1 MKKTLIGFLF
11 ALLFIFPGKG
21 AVQEYQLDVPYVS
34 TPYKVVE
41 EMLRITNVGK
51 DDVLYDLGSGDGRIV
66 ITAAKEMGC
75 RGVGVDIDPQRI
87 EESRENAAIEHVTDR
102 VQFLR
107 QNLFEAD
114 ISEATVVTLY
124 LLQTVNLKLR
134 PKLLLELKPGTR
146 VVSHAFSMGEWKPDK
161 TSEVR
166 IGWENYNVYYW
177 VIPANVTGTWEWT
190 IPTSTGKDHYVLKL
204 FQQFQELKG
213 TLFVDG
219 SGIPIEREDI
229 IGDKLQF
236 TIERKLKERTVRMLF
251 TGRVSGNSIVGSIKS
266 EAGSEINP
274 SKWKAQRDPSTVTP
288 IDPSQKDLN

>member
-1 MKKTLIGFLF
+1 MKRTLIGFLV
-11 ALLFIFPGKG
+11 ALLFIFPCKG
-21 AVQEYQLDVPYVS
+21 AVQEYQLDVPYVP
-34 TPYKVVE
+34 TPYEVVR
-41 EMLRITNVGK
+41 EMLRIADVGK

-75 RGVGVDIDPQRI
+75 HGVGVDIDPRRI
-87 EESRENAAIEHVTDR
+87 EESRENAAIESVTDK

-114 ISEATVVTLY
+114 IREATVVTLY
-124 LLQTVNLKLR
+124 LLRTVNLKIR
-134 PKLLLELKPGTR
+134 PKLLDKLKPGTR
-146 VVSHAFSMGEWKPDK
+146 VVSHAFSMGEWEADK
-161 TSEVR
+161 TSEVS
-166 IGWENYNVYYW
+166 IDGGNYHIYYW

-204 FQQFQELKG
+204 YQQFQELKG
-213 TLFVDG
+213 TLLLDG
-219 SGIPIEREDI
+219 SGIPIEHEEI

-236 TIERKLKERTVRMLF
+236 TIERKFKEQTVRMLF

-266 EAGSEINP
+266 EAGSVINP

-288 IDPSQKDLN
+288 IDPSHV